1 VPISPISFPTAPLP
15 GISGAGNLAGLNGL
29 GGLGG
34 PGDSAVTPSADA
46 TGFAKVLASSVDK
59 VQAMASKTDALA
71 VQAATGDLRDVHDYT
86 IASTES
92 GLATEMLVAVRNKA
106 VDAFNEI
113 MKMPI

>member
-1 VPISPISFPTAPLP
+1 MPISPISFPTAPLP
-15 GISGAGNLAGLNGL
+15 GVSGAGNLNGL

-34 PGDSAVTPSADA
+34 LSGVETATPSADA
-46 TGFAKVLASSVDK
+46 TGFAKVLAGSVDQ
-59 VQAMASKTDALA
+59 VQAIQSKTDTLA

-106 VDAFNEI
+106 VEAFNEI

>member
-15 GISGAGNLAGLNGL
+15 GISGAGNLTGLNGL
-29 GGLGG
+29 GGAEI
-34 PGDSAVTPSADA
+34 STVTPSADA
-46 TGFAKVLASSVDK
+46 TGFAKVLASSVDQ
-59 VQAMASKTDALA
+59 VQAMQSKTDTLA
-71 VQAATGDLRDVHDYT
+71 VQAATGDLRDIHDYT

-113 MKMPI
+113 LRMQI

>member
-1 VPISPISFPTAPLP
+1 MPISPISFPTAPLP
-15 GISGAGNLAGLNGL
+15 GVSGAGNLAGLNGL
-29 GGLGG
+29 SGA
-34 PGDSAVTPSADA
+34 DTAAVTPNADA
-46 TGFAKVLASSVDK
+46 TGFAKVLAASVDQ
-59 VQAMASKTDALA
+59 VQGMQSKTDDLA
-71 VQAATGDLRDVHDYT
+71 VQAATGDLRDIHDYT